1 MPRAKAYFEEKRVS
15 LPRNTN
21 ILNDFKV
28 VKLTKGVPTVAEIRT
43 KDEHGNKRHG
53 DSCIAFI
60 LGIYA
65 MSKEGVPVY
74 EGCLT
79 AKDLADDD
87 EEKNFKFAEGTY

>member
-15 LPRNTN
+15 LPRNAN

-28 VKLTKGVPTVAEIRT
+28 VKLVKGVPTVAEIRT

-53 DSCIAFI
+53 DSCIAFV

-74 EGCLT
+74 EGCMGT
-79 AKDLADDD
+79 GDLELD
-87 EEKNFKFAEGTY
+87 ESREDFRSWKGCL